1 MVPLLCNYF
10 KSQMFVIL
18 KSIWNLPYEFITLR
32 SRHSE
37 DHNSYFL
44 KSAFIVVYNSQKLT
58 NMKIGIVC
66 YPTYGGSGVVA
77 TELGKGLASRGHQVH
92 FISYRQPAR
101 LDTFHENIFYKEVRF
116 SSYPLF
122 DYPPYETA
130 LASKLVDVVKY
141 DKLDILHVHYAIPHA
156 SVAYM
161 AKKIL
166 LNEGIYIPVVT
177 TLHGT
182 DITLIGKDPAYA
194 PVVTFAMNKSDGLTA
209 VSESLKQ
216 DTLKNF
222 DVTKEIQV
230 IPNFIDFNRFRKTD
244 KDHFKKALSPHG
256 EKIITHI
263 SNFRKVKRVGDAIRV
278 FSKINNKIP
287 AKLLLIG
294 DGPERQNLEVLCRE
308 LNLCDDIRFLGKQ
321 DAIEELLAISDLFLM
336 PSESES
342 FGLSALE
349 AMACEVPV
357 ISSNAGG
364 LPEVNIHGETGFLS
378 KIGDINDMAANAL
391 KILED
396 EAVHQKFRQ
405 AALNQAKTF
414 DTNNILPIYEDY
426 YRQVIEA
433 SVYAK

>member
-1 MVPLLCNYF
+1 
-10 KSQMFVIL
+10 
-18 KSIWNLPYEFITLR
+18 
-32 SRHSE
+32 
-37 DHNSYFL
+37 
-44 KSAFIVVYNSQKLT
+44 
-58 NMKIGIVC
+58 MKIGIVC

-77 TELGKGLASRGHQVH
+77 TELGKGLASRGHEVH

-101 LDTFHENIFYKEVRF
+101 LDSFHENIFYKEVRF
-116 SSYPLF
+116 ANYPLF

-141 DKLDILHVHYAIPHA
+141 DKLDILHVHYAVPHA

-166 LNEGIYIPVVT
+166 LNEGIYIPIVT

-182 DITLIGKDPAYA
+182 DITLVGKDPAYA

-216 DTLKNF
+216 DTLKFFNV
-222 DVTKEIQV
+222 DKDIKV
-230 IPNFIDFNRFRKTD
+230 IPNFIDFQRFKKTD
-244 KDHFKKALSPHG
+244 KDHFKKALSPNG

-263 SNFRKVKRVGDAIRV
+263 SNFRKVKRVDDAIRV
-278 FSKINNKIP
+278 FSRIIKKVP
-287 AKLLLIG
+287 TKLLLIG
-294 DGPERQNLEVLCRE
+294 DGPERQNMEMLCRE
-308 LNLCDDIRFLGKQ
+308 LNICEHTRFLGKQ

-336 PSESES
+336 PSGSES

-364 LPEVNIHGETGFLS
+364 LPEVNKHGITGYLS
-378 KIGDINDMAANAL
+378 NIGDVDDMAENAIKILSDENNHQQFRKNAL
-391 KILED
+391 
-396 EAVHQKFRQ
+396 Q
-405 AALNQAKTF
+405 QAKTF
-414 DTNNILPIYEDY
+414 DIANILPVYEEY
-426 YRQVIEA
+426 YQQIIDN
-433 SVYAK
+433 SVYPK

>member
-1 MVPLLCNYF
+1 
-10 KSQMFVIL
+10 
-18 KSIWNLPYEFITLR
+18 
-32 SRHSE
+32 
-37 DHNSYFL
+37 
-44 KSAFIVVYNSQKLT
+44 
-58 NMKIGIVC
+58 MKIGIVC

-77 TELGKGLASRGHQVH
+77 TELGKGLASRGHEVH

-101 LDTFHENIFYKEVRF
+101 LDAFHENIFYKEVRF
-116 SSYPLF
+116 ANYPLF

-166 LNEGIYIPVVT
+166 LNDGIYIPVVT

-182 DITLIGKDPAYA
+182 DITLVGKDPAYA
-194 PVVTFAMNKSDGLTA
+194 PTVTFAMNKSDGLTA

-216 DTLKNF
+216 DTLNFF
-222 DVTKEIQV
+222 DVEKEIKV
-230 IPNFIDFNRFRKTD
+230 IPNFIDFNRFKKTD
-244 KDHFKKALSPHG
+244 KDHFKKAIAPNG

-263 SNFRKVKRVGDAIRV
+263 SNFRKVKRVDDAIRIFDIV
-278 FSKINNKIP
+278 RKKIDS
-287 AKLLLIG
+287 KLLLIG
-294 DGPERQNLEVLCRE
+294 DGPERQNLEQLCRE
-308 LNLCDDIRFLGKQ
+308 LHLCDDIRFLGKQ

-336 PSESES
+336 PSSSES

-364 LPEVNIHGETGFLS
+364 LAEVNIHGKTGFLS
-378 KIGDINDMAANAL
+378 NIGDVQDMAANAL
-391 KILED
+391 KILSTE
-396 EAVHQKFRQ
+396 EIHQEFRKNALAQ
-405 AALNQAKTF
+405 AETF
-414 DTNNILPIYEDY
+414 DIHNILPIYEEY
-426 YRQVIEA
+426 YQEVIDTA
-433 SVYAK
+433 VYAK